1 MWKRNRPGLVLLTVL
16 VMAGCLTAVP
26 SAASGDEWIENTG
39 DILQIALPI
48 IGGGST
54 FFTNPDPDKMWDK
67 EGTKQFAYSFGSAWT
82 TTYALKLLASKA
94 RPNGNNRTSF
104 PSGHTMSAF
113 SGASFIDGRYGKL
126 VGIPAYLLAGFTGY
140 SRVHSEWHY
149 QDDVI
154 AGASIGMMY
163 SWHFVTPQPGKFA
176 ILPTVGAQGIG
187 FQVAIGAGNGEEPDP
202 EAESEPRSA
211 GYDFAFGP
219 AFALS
224 NVSGSPG
231 NRTFQLT
238 DLNGNNDPTT
248 TAAVSV
254 LIPVSNRG
262 RILVSYGPFEARDEG
277 SFAYDVDFG
286 GTHFPAGTE
295 VHSAWRF
302 YDLRAQY
309 EYGIL
314 DNKHWAVRIGAG
326 VGSTYSYTALQTA
339 DASSSAL
346 VDDTVY
352 YPYGHLSL
360 DYKFNERF
368 SLTVLGEGIAM
379 SDEWYIDTGAYVN
392 YRAARAWDFLM
403 GYTYM
408 ARQISTDTYYNKMRY
423 GVPTLS
429 VTRYW

>member
-1 MWKRNRPGLVLLTVL
+1 MWQLNKLELILLTL
-16 VMAGCLTAVP
+16 FVMAGSLRAVP
-26 SAASGDEWIENTG
+26 SVAGGDEWIRDTG

-48 IGGGST
+48 IGGGAT

-67 EGTKQFAYSFGSAWT
+67 EGTKQFAYAFGSAWT
-82 TTYALKLLASKA
+82 TTYALKYVASKA
-94 RPNGNNRTSF
+94 RPNGDNRTSF
-104 PSGHTMSAF
+104 PSGHTMSAIA
-113 SGASFIDGRYGKL
+113 GAAFIDGRFGKV
-126 VGIPAYLLAGFTGY
+126 VGIPAYALAAFTGY
-140 SRVHSEWHY
+140 SRVHSEWHF

-163 SWHFVTPQPGKFA
+163 NWHFVTPLPGKVS
-176 ILPTVGAQGIG
+176 ILPTVGAQGVG
-187 FQVAIGAGNGEEPDP
+187 FQVSIGAGNGEPDP
-202 EAESEPRSA
+202 ETESEPRGA
-211 GYDFAFGP
+211 GYDFTFGP

-224 NVSGSPG
+224 NVSGTPG
-231 NRTFQLT
+231 SGTFQLT
-238 DLNGNNDPTT
+238 DLNGKNNPTT

-254 LIPVSNRG
+254 QIPVSPRG
-262 RILVSYGPFEARDEG
+262 RIFVSYGPFEERDEG
-277 SFAYDVDFG
+277 AFDHNVEFG
-286 GTHFPAGTE
+286 GVYFPAGTE

-302 YDLRAQY
+302 YDFRAQY
-309 EYGIL
+309 EHAVL
-314 DNKHWAVRIGAG
+314 DNRHWAVRVGAG
-326 VGSTYSYTALQTA
+326 VGSTYSYTALQAA
-339 DASSSAL
+339 DESKSAL

-368 SLTVLGEGIAM
+368 SLTVLGEGIAI

-392 YRAARAWDFLM
+392 YRAARAWDFRL

-408 ARQISTDTYYNKMRY
+408 ARQISTDTYYSKMRY